1 MGKSLS
7 NALSYAAGALA
18 FGLAL
23 ALPATAQDLNSQVS
37 CFKGDVPAND
47 YAEVGANFRETLW
60 DQSAGVRIVASDTQM
75 EMYVVNEEGLDVCE
89 DRADMTAECR
99 FKLRTGSVFW
109 IKVDNTK
116 FTRPS
121 GYKLCA
127 F

>member
-1 MGKSLS
+1 MAKSVS

-37 CFKGDVPAND
+37 CFNGNVPASD
-47 YAEVGANFRETLW
+47 FAEVGANFRETLW
-60 DQSAGVRIVASDTQM
+60 DQSAGVRLLSSDTQM
-75 EMYVVNEEGLDVCE
+75 EMYVTNEAGENVCE

-99 FKLRTGSVFW
+99 FKLRSGASFW

-116 FTRPS
+116 FTRSS
-121 GYKLCA
+121 GYRLCA